1 MSRRRLTAAWVAPMD
16 GPPIP
21 RGAVLV
27 GDDGR
32 IEAVGPDA
40 AIPSPPG
47 LARFDY
53 SDSVLLPGL
62 INTHTHLELTG
73 FEGQAPDDD
82 FPSWIRRVRTLKAGR
97 EAGDF
102 LAGARRGLAACYA
115 AGVTTVADTGDS
127 GAVIEAL
134 SEAGGSGIAYH
145 EVFGP
150 HPDQLVESLTGL
162 QHRVDELRRFTTE
175 RVRLGVSPHAPYT
188 VSAPLYMAVAR
199 WAEREGLPIAVHLA
213 ESRAESELLASATG
227 AFAEAWT
234 ARGIPLPPP
243 PGRSPVA
250 WLESH
255 GVLGPATLAIH
266 AVQVDATD
274 VATLARHRTAV
285 AHCPLSNR
293 RHGHGEAPLGS
304 LLAAGIRVGIGTDSV
319 ASVGNL
325 DLMAEA
331 RAARALGGLGA
342 EEALSM
348 VTRAAA
354 RALGLDGEVGVLRP
368 GAWADIAVI
377 GIPTIGDPNGVPEA
391 ALGSGP
397 EDVLETVL
405 GGRTVFRRAV
415 AP

>member
-1 MSRRRLTAAWVAPMD
+1 MPRRRLTAAWVVPME

-32 IEAVGPDA
+32 IEAIGSDTAVPA
-40 AIPSPPG
+40 PPG
-47 LARFDY
+47 TPQSDH

-62 INTHTHLELTG
+62 VNTHTHLELTG
-73 FEGQAPDDD
+73 FEGQVPEDD
-82 FPSWIRRVRTLKAGR
+82 FSAWIRRVRSLKAER
-97 EAGDF
+97 KPTEFLEA
-102 LAGARRGLAACYA
+102 ARRGLAACYS

-134 SEAGGSGIAYH
+134 HEAGGSGIAYH

-150 HPDQLVESLTGL
+150 HPDQLLESLAGL
-162 QHRVDELRRFTTE
+162 QRRVDELRRFASG
-175 RVRLGVSPHAPYT
+175 RIRLGVSPHAPYT

-213 ESRAESELLASATG
+213 ESLAESELLASASG

-234 ARGIPLPPP
+234 ARGIPLPPL

-255 GVLGPATLAIH
+255 GVLGPSTLAIH
-266 AVQVDATD
+266 AVQVDAAD
-274 VATLARHRTAV
+274 VARLALHGAAV

-293 RHGHGEAPLGS
+293 RHGHGEAPLRS
-304 LLAAGIRVGIGTDSV
+304 FLNAGIRIGIGTDSV
-319 ASVGNL
+319 ASVGSL
-325 DLMAEA
+325 DLLAEA
-331 RAARALGGLGA
+331 RAASALAGLDA
-342 EEALSM
+342 EQALAL
-348 VTRAAA
+348 VTREAA
-354 RALGLDGEVGVLRP
+354 RALGLEDEVGVLRR
-368 GAWADIAVI
+368 GAWADIVAI
-377 GIPTIGDPNGVPEA
+377 GIPTAATPNLVYEA
-391 ALGSGP
+391 AVASNVG
-397 EDVLETVL
+397 DVQETLL
-405 GGRTVFRRAV
+405 GGRTVYRRAA

>member
-1 MSRRRLTAAWVAPMD
+1 MPRRRLTAAWVAPMD

-40 AIPSPPG
+40 TVPAPAGTAATDHP
-47 LARFDY
+47 
-53 SDSVLLPGL
+53 DSMLLPGL
-62 INTHTHLELTG
+62 VNTHTHLELTG
-73 FEGQAPDDD
+73 FEGRVPEHD
-82 FPSWIRRVRTLKAGR
+82 FSAWIRRVRSLKAER
-97 EAGDF
+97 DSTEFLEA
-102 LAGARRGLAACYA
+102 ARRGLAACYS

-162 QHRVDELRRFTTE
+162 QRRVDELRRFTSE

-188 VSAPLYMAVAR
+188 VSAPLYMSVAR
-199 WAEREGLPIAVHLA
+199 WAEREGWPIAVHLA
-213 ESRAESELLASATG
+213 ESRAESELLASASG

-234 ARGIPLPPP
+234 ARGIPLPPL

-266 AVQVDATD
+266 AVQVDTAD
-274 VATLARHRTAV
+274 VARLARHGTAV

-293 RHGHGEAPLGS
+293 RHGHGEAPLRT
-304 LLAAGIRVGIGTDSV
+304 LLDAGIRVGIGTDSV
-319 ASVGNL
+319 ASVGRL
-325 DLMAEA
+325 DLLAEA
-331 RAARALGGLGA
+331 RAARTLAGLDAEQALA
-342 EEALSM
+342 M
-348 VTRAAA
+348 VTREAA
-354 RALGLDGEVGVLRP
+354 RALGLDGEVGVLRC
-368 GAWADIAVI
+368 GAWADIAAI
-377 GIPTIGDPNGVPEA
+377 GIPTAATPNLAYEA
-391 ALGSGP
+391 ALGS
-397 EDVLETVL
+397 DVRDLRETLL
-405 GGRTVFRRAV
+405 GGRTVYRRAL